1 MERDRVG
8 RRRQPLQ
15 GRGLRPIHP
24 LLPPEWIS
32 RAVRV
37 AMSAEDWQALD
48 ALAARA
54 SVRTPT
60 QARALGEAISTLIQT
75 ARLEQAKPP
84 DWMDWER
91 QKALRLLR
99 AAN

>member
-1 MERDRVG
+1 M
-8 RRRQPLQ
+8 
-15 GRGLRPIHP
+15 RPIHP

-37 AMSAEDWQALD
+37 AMSAADWQALD
-48 ALAARA
+48 VLAERA
-54 SVRTPT
+54 AVRTPS
-60 QARALGEAISTLIQT
+60 QARALGEAISTLIQA
-75 ARLEQAKPP
+75 ARREEARPP

-91 QKALRLLR
+91 QKTLRLLR